1 MCWTTPNPCFDAF
14 NAFHAFDTQTI
25 AASACCTYASGR
37 FGGLRMR
44 YGDGAK
50 RYIPCLFRF
59 AMQCP
64 RCNHHHTQKIGLSR
78 HKRQRWMCMG
88 CRRTFGDKDLR
99 LIDPKIKALAL
110 AMYAEGIAARKIER
124 LLHVSHNAVLGWVR
138 KEVAGKALQA
148 AHVKDLAVIEADE
161 MWSYVG
167 SKNSPSGCGGQ

>member
-1 MCWTTPNPCFDAF
+1 
-14 NAFHAFDTQTI
+14 
-25 AASACCTYASGR
+25 
-37 FGGLRMR
+37 MR

-148 AHVKDLAVIEADE
+148 PTAKDLAVIEADE

>member
-1 MCWTTPNPCFDAF
+1 
-14 NAFHAFDTQTI
+14 
-25 AASACCTYASGR
+25 
-37 FGGLRMR
+37 
-44 YGDGAK
+44 
-50 RYIPCLFRF
+50 
-59 AMQCP
+59 
-64 RCNHHHTQKIGLSR
+64 
-78 HKRQRWMCMG
+78 MG

-99 LIDPKIKALAL
+99 LIDPKTKALAL

-148 AHVKDLAVIEADE
+148 PAAKDLSVIEADE

>member
-1 MCWTTPNPCFDAF
+1 
-14 NAFHAFDTQTI
+14 
-25 AASACCTYASGR
+25 
-37 FGGLRMR
+37 
-44 YGDGAK
+44 
-50 RYIPCLFRF
+50 
-59 AMQCP
+59 MQCP

-88 CRRTFGDKDLR
+88 CHRTFGDKDLR
-99 LIDPKIKALAL
+99 LIDPKTKALAL

-148 AHVKDLAVIEADE
+148 PTAKDLAVIEADE

>member
-1 MCWTTPNPCFDAF
+1 MAAEGLKAWV
-14 NAFHAFDTQTI
+14 TQTGGTAKNDVSGGRVI
-25 AASACCTYASGR
+25 SARGYKPNW
-37 FGGLRMR
+37 GLRMR

-50 RYIPCLFRF
+50 RYIPCLLRF

-78 HKRQRWMCMG
+78 HKRQRWKCMG

-148 AHVKDLAVIEADE
+148 PTAKDLAVIEADE